1 MDINELTYKSLKNYY
16 SVLRKTGN
24 LKCSEV
30 YKLLTLTFI
39 NDLFDDEYSWYILED
54 DYHFLIDLVHRL
66 SKSSCIIPNVDNIRN
81 IEPIK
86 NYRED
91 MPTRVSEDNIIKLT
105 QNDRIRV
112 LS

>member
-30 YKLLTLTFI
+30 HKLLTLTFI
-39 NDLFDDEYSWYILED
+39 DDLFDDQYSWYIEPED
-54 DYHFLIDLVHRL
+54 YSFLISLVHHLART
-66 SKSSCIIPNVDNIRN
+66 SCIIPNVDNIRLL
-81 IEPIK
+81 EPIK

-91 MPTRVSEDNIIKLT
+91 IPTRVSEDNIIRLS
-105 QNDRIRV
+105 QSDRIRV